1 MELKLL
7 KHDKNSMKARPPNL
21 FYGSKKPR
29 LIKYFDPIQKYD
41 ENSSLFTRPELQT
54 LTENLPVSEYVS
66 DKSSKTEKYP
76 EKECCICPT
85 LANIH
90 ETIDI
95 SSPVRKSSSHSLS
108 TKDSDSEKTLVVV
121 NESNIAVVSLSP
133 IANNLN
139 CDKSLYSK
147 KTSIYCNNNFKNE
160 ESNSLSSSKLKS
172 KQRTISSY
180 FNQSSA
186 PAKEISQSSPNSHS
200 NNKNLDY
207 SAKLFH
213 QVLLKPCKTENTQI
227 TFTPF
232 DLQLSPG
239 EKRKSL
245 SKKLTLKKCTTNN
258 SGKEQTY
265 IDLGQKNFGHVTCTI
280 CGMVYTKSQV
290 DDETQHAKYHEKLV
304 QKLKFPGWK
313 NERVVQEFYDGRII
327 LVKSSDNHLH
337 QKKLLDIKDIV
348 DTELGFTKNQN
359 TNSSDQQ
366 VYLFISAKKIVGY
379 AVALPISKAFPIIL
393 TTEISNPE
401 SACGAPT
408 TSWCC
413 SIEPVPAVCGISRIW
428 VFSQNRRQNIAT
440 RIVDCIRH
448 NFLYGCV
455 ISKNKIAFSDPT
467 PDGRIFAEKYIED
480 PRILVFR

>member
-337 QKKLLDIKDIV
+337 QKK
-348 DTELGFTKNQN
+348 
-359 TNSSDQQ
+359 
-366 VYLFISAKKIVGY
+366 
-379 AVALPISKAFPIIL
+379 AFPIIL

>member
-265 IDLGQKNFGHVTCTI
+265 I
-280 CGMVYTKSQV
+280 
-290 DDETQHAKYHEKLV
+290 
-304 QKLKFPGWK
+304 GWK